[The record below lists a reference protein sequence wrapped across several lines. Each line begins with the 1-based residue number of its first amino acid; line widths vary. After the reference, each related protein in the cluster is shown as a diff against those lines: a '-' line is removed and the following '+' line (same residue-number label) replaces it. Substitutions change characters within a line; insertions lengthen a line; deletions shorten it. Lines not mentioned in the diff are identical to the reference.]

1 MARPRKDGKRS
12 ATAARVGKPRPTG
25 TGGTWQ
31 VRAYKPTPGA
41 PHGRVSY
48 RHPET
53 GKQTSAVP
61 TTDETIDD
69 VFDYIEKS
77 LDQGVALGTH
87 AAPAAGASEP
97 TRRDLKALGEL
108 YLEWLEMLNRST
120 DYISNRRSLL
130 TKWIYPT
137 AGDVLVRDW
146 STAHSETILSNAR
159 SAGLGA
165 CRVEDLGSTL
175 SGMRRTAHR
184 KRDGGRWLSKDED
197 PLEEVSYGRSAQ
209 IQGAHRTYVRP
220 AKRPSIDRVLSAIS
234 SAKELDV
241 WDWMPDIISYA
252 AFSAPRLSEQ
262 LGLRAIDVDLRVRN
276 LEINGVWRVEHNDEV
291 DGDRRE
297 RYSSIAGQSTSSPA
311 ASGTPFL
318 TLSARCSMRPT
329 ARSCRTNG
337 LDGSRHFMYSPN
349 PLV

>member
-77 LDQGVALGTH
+77 LDQGIALGTH

-175 SGMRRTAHR
+175 SGMRRTAQAR
-184 KRDGGRWLSKDED
+184 RWSLAVQGRGS
-197 PLEEVSYGRSAQ
+197 PGRSLLRALCSDPGSPPNLRPSCKAALYRSRALSDQ
-209 IQGAHRTYVRP
+209 LRQGAR
-220 AKRPSIDRVLSAIS
+220 RV
-234 SAKELDV
+234 
-241 WDWMPDIISYA
+241 
-252 AFSAPRLSEQ
+252 
-262 LGLRAIDVDLRVRN
+262 
-276 LEINGVWRVEHNDEV
+276 
-291 DGDRRE
+291 
-297 RYSSIAGQSTSSPA
+297 
-311 ASGTPFL
+311 
-318 TLSARCSMRPT
+318 
-329 ARSCRTNG
+329 G
-337 LDGSRHFMYSPN
+337 LDARHHLLRRLQRTSPERTAG
-349 PLV
+349 PTSHRR